1 VAATTGGKLSVASLD
16 VRGKRVLVR
25 CDLNVPLADGAVSDD
40 TRIRESLPTL
50 RWLREHGARV
60 ILMSHLGRP
69 KGKPKPE
76 YSLAPV
82 AAALGKSLGVPVGMA
97 PDCIGPDVERLAQ
110 RMQDGDVLLL
120 ENLRFHPQ
128 EEANDAE
135 FAKSLARLADLYV
148 NDAFGSAHRAHA
160 STAGV
165 TAFVPKAAAGFLME
179 KELRFLGAATA
190 NAARP
195 YVAVMGG
202 AKISGKIDVME
213 HLFDKVDAI
222 LVGGAMANTF
232 FKARGWE
239 TGTSLVE
246 DDRLDVARG
255 LLDRAGK
262 AGVRLVLPTDCVV
275 AEEIAEGA
283 KHSVVQA
290 DAMPKGLKM
299 LDIGPATVEAF
310 RKEILGAKTVLWNGP
325 MGVFETE
332 PFDAGTVG
340 IAKALADATAKGCVT
355 IVGGGD
361 SAAAVAKAGLA
372 DRVTHVST
380 GGGASLEF
388 LEGKELPGVGALT
401 EAAG

>member
-1 VAATTGGKLSVASLD
+1 MAAGMSGRLPVTALD

-50 RWLREHGARV
+50 RYLREHGARLIV
-60 ILMSHLGRP
+60 MSHLGRP

-76 YSLAPV
+76 FSLAPV
-82 AAALGKSLGVPVGMA
+82 ARALSKALGADVRMA
-97 PDCIGPDVERLAQ
+97 PDCIGPEVGRLAAALK
-110 RMQDGDVLLL
+110 DGEVLLL
-120 ENLRFHPQ
+120 ENLRFHAE
-128 EEANDAE
+128 EEADDPGFSKAL
-135 FAKSLARLADLYV
+135 ASLGQVYV

-165 TAFVPKAAAGFLME
+165 PALLPQAAAGFLME
-179 KELRFLGAATA
+179 KELRFLGTATA

-202 AKISGKIDVME
+202 SKISGKIDVIE
-213 HLFDKVDAI
+213 HLFGKVDAI

-246 DDRLDVARG
+246 DDRLDVART
-255 LLDRAGK
+255 LLERAVK
-262 AGVRLVLPTDCVV
+262 AKVRLLLPTDCVV
-275 AEEIAEGA
+275 AADIAPDA
-283 KHSVVQA
+283 AHRVVKA
-290 DAMPKGLKM
+290 DAMPAGLKM
-299 LDIGPATVEAF
+299 LDIGPDTVAAY
-310 RKEILGAKTVLWNGP
+310 RREIVAGRTVLWNGP
-325 MGVFETE
+325 MGVFETP

-340 IAKALADATAKGCVT
+340 VARALAEATSNGAVT

-361 SAAAVAKAGLA
+361 SAAAVAQAGLA
-372 DRVTHVST
+372 DKVSHVST

-388 LEGKELPGVGALT
+388 LEGKTLPGVAALS
-401 EAAG
+401 EAAR